1 MSFCLR
7 DSIIEILG
15 ADMNKR
21 ALLLLLPILVFCT
34 LGAQTFEWGVRYMG
48 GVSSLMG
55 ADDSYVLH
63 YDLHDSGTYYG
74 YLKAESETASVGYAQ
89 GAGLYFMKRLTKEQD
104 SIWLQP
110 ELLWHRYSFNYD
122 FENRAMSSD
131 NALLSVAFADTL
143 KGSIHHTVDYISIPL
158 LFKLRQEMP
167 ENRKN
172 EQFQGAYLYFG
183 PSYSFLLEQTQSYKD
198 GIKDF
203 ESDLESYVAG
213 NPGMSSGLCE
223 NGADQ
228 LLSHKLDLVVGT
240 GFQLQDVFNLGLG
253 KDTFSIDLRA
263 DVNLY
268 SIGDAGMRKDFR
280 MYSAMLSLGYRL

>member
-1 MSFCLR
+1 
-7 DSIIEILG
+7 
-15 ADMNKR
+15 MNKR

-74 YLKAESETASVGYAQ
+74 YLKAESE
-89 GAGLYFMKRLTKEQD
+89 D

-213 NPGMSSGLCE
+213 NPGMSSRLCE